1 MQRTGSGWRWMITV
15 LPDSARNM
23 AVLTLG
29 RKQKGELKDMTCFG
43 KHFAMAAAAAT
54 AITIGTAS
62 SALAVELEF
71 YFPVAVG
78 GAAADT
84 IEELTEQYMAENPEI
99 EIDAVYAG
107 SYQETVT
114 KALTAA
120 RGGKP
125 PQLSVILSVDMFT
138 LIDEDVIMPFDDL
151 VETDE
156 DQAWLESFYPAFM
169 ENSQTGGKT
178 YGIPFQRST
187 PVLYWNKDA
196 FAEAG
201 LDPET
206 PPATWEEMIE
216 MGKKLVVKDD
226 EGNVQRWGV
235 RIPSSGFPYWLF
247 QGLTTQNDVI
257 LANSDGNET
266 SFDDPKVIE
275 SLQYLV
281 DLSQKHEIMAPGII
295 EWGATPK
302 AFFEGQTAMMWTSTG
317 NLTNVRDNAPFDFG
331 VGMLP
336 ANVRRGA
343 PTGGG
348 NFFIF
353 NDADDEQKAAAF
365 DFVQWI
371 TEPEQSATWTIAT
384 GYVAPRPDTWETTTM
399 QAYTSDFPAALVAR
413 DQLEHAVAELSTHE
427 NQRVTTLFN
436 DALAAAITGTKSPA
450 DALAEAQQKADAI
463 LEDYR

>member
-1 MQRTGSGWRWMITV
+1 MSIKKITHSWM
-15 LPDSARNM
+15 
-23 AVLTLG
+23 
-29 RKQKGELKDMTCFG
+29 G
-43 KHFAMAAAAAT
+43 KS
-54 AITIGTAS
+54 I
-62 SALAVELEF
+62 LAVALSGPLSLAWAVDLEF

-78 GAAADT
+78 GKAADT
-84 IEELTEQYMAENPEI
+84 IQELTDEYVAANEGVN
-99 EIDAVYAG
+99 IDAVYAG
-107 SYQETVT
+107 SYQDTVT

-138 LIDEDVIMPFDDL
+138 LIDEDVIIPFDEL
-151 VETDE
+151 ASSDE
-156 DQAWLESFYPAFM
+156 DKEWLGSFYPAFM

-187 PVLYWNKDA
+187 PVLYWNKEA

-206 PPATWEEMIE
+206 PPTTWEETIE
-216 MGKKLVVKDD
+216 FGKKLVKKDSD
-226 EGNVQRWGV
+226 GNVSQWGV

-266 SFDDPKVIE
+266 NFDDPAVVE
-275 SLQYLV
+275 ALQYLI
-281 DLSQKHEIMAPGII
+281 DLNKEHGVMAPGII

-317 NLTNVRDNAPFDFG
+317 NLTNVRSNAPFDFG
-331 VGMLP
+331 VALLP
-336 ANVRRGA
+336 GNKRRGA

-353 NDADDEQKAAAF
+353 READDDQKQAAF
-365 DFVQWI
+365 DFVKWI
-371 TEPEQSATWTIAT
+371 TAPRQSAKWTIAT
-384 GYVAPRPDTWETTTM
+384 GYVAPRADTWETEEM
-399 QAYTSDFPAALVAR
+399 KAYTKDFPPALVAR
-413 DQLEHAVAELSTHE
+413 DQLEYAVAELSTYE
-427 NQRVTTLFN
+427 NQRVTTIFN
-436 DALAAAITGTKSPA
+436 DALAAAITGEKDA
-450 DALAEAQQKADAI
+450 AEALAEAQKKADAI
-463 LEDYR
+463 LKDYR